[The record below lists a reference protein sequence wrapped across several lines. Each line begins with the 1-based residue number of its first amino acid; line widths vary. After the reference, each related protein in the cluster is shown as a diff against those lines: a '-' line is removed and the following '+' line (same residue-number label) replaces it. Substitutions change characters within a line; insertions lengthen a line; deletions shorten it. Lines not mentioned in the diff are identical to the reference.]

1 MIDPP
6 APGRKRLVTV
16 EFAVDVEGDDI
27 HVINHNQMHD
37 STWAEAYRGMLE
49 IQKDIDRQIEERFNC
64 PFHPRN
70 VKRDGPPEFD
80 T

>member
-6 APGRKRLVTV
+6 PPGMKRLVTIA
-16 EFAVDVEGDDI
+16 FAVDLDGDDVHI
-27 HVINHNQMHD
+27 RNHNQMHE

-49 IQKDIDRQIEERFNC
+49 IQKEFERQIAERFNC

-70 VKRDGPPEFD
+70 VKRDGSPEFD
-80 T
+80 